1 MRSLL
6 LLTKK
11 NLKLLVRS
19 KTSALVIFFAP
30 LMIIL
35 LLGLSYNNTSKYG
48 LNIGIYAPVFSDDV
62 NSLMV
67 SLQEQEFKIIKYES
81 SVDDCVKDIKEGI
94 VHTCLSVPESLKI
107 DGNQQKEITFY
118 VDPSKIN
125 LVWMIQETLGNKF
138 NLKSKEISKELSN
151 NILTTVSDT
160 KTKLDE
166 QNSQLSGVKE
176 KSSAA
181 TTSAQTAVQQLT
193 TLDLTVPEA
202 TFNPQ
207 LITDFKAAVSSNV
220 DNGLSEVD
228 NAIDTVQG
236 ANMTGKGAVLDT
248 LGNVKT
254 KLGAINDMLNGGTAI
269 EGGLN
274 QTGSNTT
281 QTISF
286 SAVTAA
292 VTALQQD
299 LDSAKTKLNTASQ
312 AVSSTSTSLSDTS
325 QALQQSLTSLEGVQQ
340 KLSEMKA
347 ALEAQKVTDAGVL
360 SSPLVTK
367 IEEIGPENT
376 YLNYL
381 FPALLVL
388 AVMFSSLLLGT
399 TLVMMEK
406 NSPAFFRN
414 YFLPLRKGTFVISTY
429 LTTVLITLVQIVIIL
444 SVSAIFLKENPLNML
459 PVAGVLL
466 LSSSVFSFI
475 GMGIGYAFKSEETGT
490 LASISTGSLLL
501 FVSGVVMPLEGI
513 SAAMRKITTL
523 NPFVISEKVI
533 RELFIFKNSI
543 SSVWGSVAILAGY
556 AVALFLVI
564 LIAEYL
570 MHKHFISGFMKHRHL
585 HHRQQER
592 RDKNNV

>member
-193 TLDLTVPEA
+193 TLETGHLFWRGEIWSGQPMEWDIYEHSQEKEKENESDQVAQWRTQLRLSM
-202 TFNPQ
+202 PQ
-207 LITDFKAAVSSNV
+207 LGDITAT
-220 DNGLSEVD
+220 
-228 NAIDTVQG
+228 IT
-236 ANMTGKGAVLDT
+236 
-248 LGNVKT
+248 
-254 KLGAINDMLNGGTAI
+254 LNG
-269 EGGLN
+269 
-274 QTGSNTT
+274 
-281 QTISF
+281 
-286 SAVTAA
+286 
-292 VTALQQD
+292 
-299 LDSAKTKLNTASQ
+299 
-312 AVSSTSTSLSDTS
+312 
-325 QALQQSLTSLEGVQQ
+325 
-340 KLSEMKA
+340 
-347 ALEAQKVTDAGVL
+347 
-360 SSPLVTK
+360 
-367 IEEIGPENT
+367 
-376 YLNYL
+376 
-381 FPALLVL
+381 
-388 AVMFSSLLLGT
+388 
-399 TLVMMEK
+399 
-406 NSPAFFRN
+406 
-414 YFLPLRKGTFVISTY
+414 
-429 LTTVLITLVQIVIIL
+429 
-444 SVSAIFLKENPLNML
+444 
-459 PVAGVLL
+459 
-466 LSSSVFSFI
+466 
-475 GMGIGYAFKSEETGT
+475 
-490 LASISTGSLLL
+490 
-501 FVSGVVMPLEGI
+501 
-513 SAAMRKITTL
+513 
-523 NPFVISEKVI
+523 
-533 RELFIFKNSI
+533 
-543 SSVWGSVAILAGY
+543 
-556 AVALFLVI
+556 
-564 LIAEYL
+564 
-570 MHKHFISGFMKHRHL
+570 
-585 HHRQQER
+585 
-592 RDKNNV
+592 